1 MDPSEPLPNVLT
13 CAVRVARDPD
23 GRPEQTFPRLPT
35 AIIDRIAAYGE
46 RHVFDGGEYLY
57 DVGDRGVDFFVVLE
71 GAVDVM
77 SSDGRGGH
85 VLITT
90 HVPGS
95 FTGELDHVTGRAV
108 LVCARATRPTTVI
121 RVQRASFR
129 RMVSAEPDIAEVI
142 LRAFILR
149 RVDLIEHAEG
159 GTVIVGD
166 ARSSSAL
173 RIQSFLTRNG
183 YPHRLLDIGSDPD
196 AQPALEAFHVG
207 RNALPV
213 VILSSEQVLENPT
226 NREMAD
232 ALGIAETLDPVHVY
246 DVAVVGAGPA
256 GLAAAV
262 YAASEGLDTIVIE
275 ALGPGGQ
282 AGSSSRIENYLGFPT
297 GISGQELAARAQVQA
312 QKFGARLVIARAAA
326 GLDCLAFP
334 FQVLLEGGDV
344 VTARTV
350 VVATGARYKRLSLP
364 NLAQFEGQGVH
375 YAATA
380 IEGRLCAGS
389 EAVVVGGGNSAGQ
402 ATMFLSRLA
411 RHVHILVRGDG
422 LAQTMSD
429 YLVQRITESPAITLH
444 TGCEV
449 TALIGESHLEAVRW
463 RHRGGTE
470 TERQVS
476 NLFPM
481 IGAIPNTDWLNGC
494 VTLDQGGFVCTDYLH
509 DGQVSGAQYAT
520 SVPGI
525 FAVGDVRAGSV
536 KRVASG
542 VGEGS
547 VVVHAIHRWLASD
560 AARVVVG

>member
-1 MDPSEPLPNVLT
+1 MDTSQLSPNVLA
-13 CAVRVARDPD
+13 CAVRLPTDP
-23 GRPEQTFPRLPT
+23 GERPAQTFPRLPP
-35 AIIDRIAAYGE
+35 AVIERIAGYGE
-46 RHVFDGGEYLY
+46 RHAFDGGEYLY
-57 DVGDRGVDFFVVLE
+57 DVGDRSVDFFVVLD

-77 SSDGRGGH
+77 GSDGQGGH

-108 LVCARATRPTTVI
+108 LVCARAMRPTTVI
-121 RVQRASFR
+121 RVPRDSFR

-159 GTVIVGD
+159 GTVIVGE
-166 ARSSSAL
+166 ASSASAL
-173 RIQSFLTRNG
+173 RIQGFLTRNG
-183 YPHRLLDIGSDPD
+183 YPHRFLDVGSDPD
-196 AQPALEAFHVG
+196 AKRALEAFHIDSD
-207 RNALPV
+207 ALPV
-213 VILSSEQVLENPT
+213 VILGSEQVLEHPT
-226 NREMAD
+226 NRELAD
-232 ALGIAETLDPVHVY
+232 ALGITEVLDPVHVY

-297 GISGQELAARAQVQA
+297 GISGQVLAARAQVQA

-326 GLDCLAFP
+326 GLDCTGFP
-334 FQVLLEGGDV
+334 YRIVIEGGDV
-344 VTARTV
+344 VPARTV

-389 EAVVVGGGNSAGQ
+389 EVVVVGGGNSAGQ

-411 RHVHILVRGDG
+411 RHVHVLVRGDG
-422 LAQTMSD
+422 LAETMSD
-429 YLVQRITESPAITLH
+429 YLVQRIAESSAITLH
-444 TGCEV
+444 TRCEI
-449 TALIGESHLEAVRW
+449 TALIGEGHLEAVRW
-463 RHRGGTE
+463 RHRDGTKS
-470 TERQVS
+470 ERQVS
-476 NLFPM
+476 HLFPM
-481 IGAIPNTDWLNGC
+481 IGAMPNTDWLNEC
-494 VTLDQGGFVCTDYLH
+494 VALDQGGFVRTDYLH

-547 VVVHAIHRWLASD
+547 VVVHAIHHWLARNGTR
-560 AARVVVG
+560 A